1 MWNNYYQKTETVD
14 EVIREIEFGR
24 GQSQL
29 FDLGLGG
36 QQERK
41 YNSPDELEVDTLD
54 FLRALKPYE
63 VRLQPY
69 FMTDDDYRNENY
81 FYIED
86 YVERIF
92 VGAKSSGCDNTYNHN
107 SPISNDIESYLFT
120 FPGIEERYVYAIRIH
135 LHGDIRGNYSPYMIF
150 SLSCE
155 EYFDAVYEASRKVE
169 FEVRGFSGKIT
180 ISQMEEEIRVE
191 YEDEERKLDFYM
203 CAESVNEVVERV
215 EEELK
220 ELEVMEDEVYR
231 EWVKDV
237 DE

>member
-41 YNSPDELEVDTLD
+41 YYSPDELEVDTLD
-54 FLRALKPYE
+54 LLRALQPYE
-63 VRLQPY
+63 VQLKPHFRTEEEY
-69 FMTDDDYRNENY
+69 WNNVWFD
-81 FYIED
+81 IEE

-92 VGAKSSGCDNTYNHN
+92 VGAKSSGGDNTFNYGYPLSNHLN
-107 SPISNDIESYLFT
+107 FYFFK
-120 FPGIEERYVYAIRIH
+120 FPEVEERVVFAAKMH
-135 LHGDIRGNYSPYMIF
+135 LHGDVRGCYSPYMIF

-155 EYFDAVYEASRKVE
+155 EYFDAVYEARREVE

-180 ISQMEEEIRVE
+180 ISHMEEEIRVE

-220 ELEVMEDEVYR
+220 ELVGGEVDGKADE
-231 EWVKDV
+231 
-237 DE
+237 